1 MKRIE
6 FTNEELEVLRELLQN
21 QEHVMDVEILR
32 TDTHDFKEMLKHRRE
47 VLEKILGKLP
57 ATPQLA

>member
-6 FTNEELEVLRELLQN
+6 FTDEELEVLRELLQN
-21 QEHVMDVEILR
+21 QDHVMDVEILR
-32 TDTHDFKEMLKHRRE
+32 TDTHGFKEMLKHRRE
-47 VLEKILGKLP
+47 VLEKILSKLP